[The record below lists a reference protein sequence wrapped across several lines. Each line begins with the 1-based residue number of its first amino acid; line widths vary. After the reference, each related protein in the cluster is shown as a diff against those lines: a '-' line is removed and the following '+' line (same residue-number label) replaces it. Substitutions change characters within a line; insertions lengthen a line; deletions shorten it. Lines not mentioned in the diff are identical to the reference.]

1 MQQTSSCTR
10 AISGVS
16 TSDRSGAGVGILPHL
31 TTLIIQDLV
40 LVLGSGAG
48 GHTTLGWVTGV
59 YLSTV
64 AGWRLQSLTSRQWIK
79 YDQEAYKGEI

>member
-1 MQQTSSCTR
+1 MTFSKL
-10 AISGVS
+10 
-16 TSDRSGAGVGILPHL
+16 ILSVAALL

-40 LVLGSGAG
+40 LVPGTGAG

-64 AGWRLQSLTSRQWIK
+64 AATILLLLTM
-79 YDQEAYKGEI
+79 DQI

>member
-1 MQQTSSCTR
+1 MP
-10 AISGVS
+10 
-16 TSDRSGAGVGILPHL
+16 DL

-64 AGWRLQSLTSRQWIK
+64 AATILLLLRMDQYDLRCIQNYLFHIVNYLTMAIHNNT
-79 YDQEAYKGEI
+79 YKRDHSKFNF

>member
-1 MQQTSSCTR
+1 MP
-10 AISGVS
+10 
-16 TSDRSGAGVGILPHL
+16 DL

-64 AGWRLQSLTSRQWIK
+64 AATILLLLTM
-79 YDQEAYKGEI
+79 DQI